1 MNYRYFILGEDFA
14 IGFDDYSA
22 LVKHLLKMYDDTKDM
37 EQLLTSIQ
45 VQGIT
50 VAQTVELHDALLEL
64 ACNNN

>member
-14 IGFDDYSA
+14 IGFDDYGA

-37 EQLLTSIQ
+37 EKLLTNIQ

-64 ACNNN
+64 AYNNN

>member
-64 ACNNN
+64 AYNNN